1 MKENMKVHKT
11 LTNMRNNKR
20 SELENCNSFF
30 RTLYKTLN
38 YNLKDKEKSIKITI
52 ATKKTQQN
60 QSIKRDSWL
69 HQKYKRRTV
78 KRWHL
83 YRWMNISCY
92 QEKRHYCIYE
102 MFYVNLM
109 VTTQQISRAE
119 TQNIKRRLNK
129 LPWKNTKL

>member
-60 QSIKRDSWL
+60 QSIKRDSW
-69 HQKYKRRTV
+69 
-78 KRWHL
+78 
-83 YRWMNISCY
+83 
-92 QEKRHYCIYE
+92 
-102 MFYVNLM
+102 
-109 VTTQQISRAE
+109 
-119 TQNIKRRLNK
+119 
-129 LPWKNTKL
+129 